1 MSYTPESSSATFTPP
16 SPPPMPTPD
25 AAAVLHGFPPA
36 SFLER
41 LAAFVLDLV
50 VVVIGA
56 RALDLLYEPFDRRFI
71 LLLVLY
77 HIAFWATKGTTV
89 GVMICNLRV
98 VKLDGQPLRPAEA
111 LVRAVAG
118 VLSGAVAGLGFL
130 WMLKD
135 PHRETWHDKIA
146 GTQVIKVPRN
156 YPV

>member
-1 MSYTPESSSATFTPP
+1 MPEAPALT
-16 SPPPMPTPD
+16 
-25 AAAVLHGFPPA
+25 GFPAA

-41 LAAFVLDLV
+41 LAAFALDLI

-89 GVMICNLRV
+89 GGMICNLRV

-111 LVRAVAG
+111 LVRGVAG

-146 GTQVIKVPRN
+146 GTQVIKVPRD